1 MSTSISRGPFRN
13 DGVLPTR
20 RSTRRTARRR
30 AIGVPRHSIST
41 TAFQKSG
48 WSGKPTG
55 SVR

>member
-1 MSTSISRGPFRN
+1 
-13 DGVLPTR
+13 
-20 RSTRRTARRR
+20 
-30 AIGVPRHSIST
+30 VPRHSIST

>member
-1 MSTSISRGPFRN
+1 
-13 DGVLPTR
+13 
-20 RSTRRTARRR
+20 
-30 AIGVPRHSIST
+30 VPPHSIST

>member
-1 MSTSISRGPFRN
+1 
-13 DGVLPTR
+13 
-20 RSTRRTARRR
+20 
-30 AIGVPRHSIST
+30 VPRHSICT